1 LLADLANLVNEA
13 ALLAA
18 RSRRE
23 AVAQADFA
31 EAIERVVAGLE
42 EKPRPQRQ
50 REKIVAYH
58 EVGHAIVGYSMG
70 VVRSRRFLLC
80 TRDGSQ
86 GTPYNCRLK
95 TASNG

>member
-1 LLADLANLVNEA
+1 M
-13 ALLAA
+13 A

-42 EKPRPQRQ
+42 KKPRPQRQ

-58 EVGHAIVGYSMG
+58 EVGHAIVII
-70 VVRSRRFLLC
+70 RC
-80 TRDGSQ
+80 Q
-86 GTPYNCRLK
+86 GWSGREDLIVPR
-95 TASNG
+95 GWQR